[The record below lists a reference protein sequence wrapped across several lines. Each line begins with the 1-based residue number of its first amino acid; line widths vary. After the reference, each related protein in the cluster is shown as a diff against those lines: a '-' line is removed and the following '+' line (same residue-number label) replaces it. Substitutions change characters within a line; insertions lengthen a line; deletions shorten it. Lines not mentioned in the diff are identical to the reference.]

1 VEPVEDG
8 RELPPD
14 GREKD
19 GTRPGENPLKT
30 ERNIDSK
37 DIMAISAEMLKSVAQ
52 FLKPFQQYNNRKETR
67 ARLVRVHL
75 VGGIGTSSK
84 IVVTYTKSN
93 EKKPCV
99 DQCRVRIATDMTI
112 IGMSA
117 TSSEQSV
124 KETAMVVFK
133 KLMAMK
139 RFDLMEME
147 IDDSEDLDP

>member
-1 VEPVEDG
+1 
-8 RELPPD
+8 
-14 GREKD
+14 
-19 GTRPGENPLKT
+19 
-30 ERNIDSK
+30 
-37 DIMAISAEMLKSVAQ
+37 
-52 FLKPFQQYNNRKETR
+52 
-67 ARLVRVHL
+67 VHL